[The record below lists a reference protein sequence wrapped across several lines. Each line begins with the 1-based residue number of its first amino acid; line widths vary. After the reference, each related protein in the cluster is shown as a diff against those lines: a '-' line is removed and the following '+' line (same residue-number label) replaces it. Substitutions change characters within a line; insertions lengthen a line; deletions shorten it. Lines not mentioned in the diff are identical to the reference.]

1 MKENLKNEESKKKG
15 QVIVVSEAALA
26 KEKSDLTPKERCEAD
41 HVGRCGACDDDG
53 TFTACA

>member
-1 MKENLKNEESKKKG
+1 MKENLKNEEPKKKG
-15 QVIVVSEAALA
+15 QIIVVPESLLL
-26 KEKSDLTPKERCEAD
+26 KGDLTPKERCEAD

>member
-15 QVIVVSEAALA
+15 QIIVVSEKALT
-26 KEKSDLTPKERCEAD
+26 KLKSELTPKERCEAD

>member
-1 MKENLKNEESKKKG
+1 MKENLKNDESKKKG
-15 QVIVVSEAALA
+15 QIIVVSEQALA
-26 KEKSDLTPKERCEAD
+26 KQKVDLTPKERCEAD